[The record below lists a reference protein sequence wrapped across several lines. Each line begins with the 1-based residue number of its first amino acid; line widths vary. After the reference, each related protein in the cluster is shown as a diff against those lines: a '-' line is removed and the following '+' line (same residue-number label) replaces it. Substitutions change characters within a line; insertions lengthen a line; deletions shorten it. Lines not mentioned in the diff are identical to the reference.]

1 MDPVPLVAGAAAC
14 AAAVAGALVAH
25 RHGRRQDRILA
36 ALDRSAR
43 RLAGGGVDQALA
55 ATLAEL
61 GPLLGC
67 RRLEWHRSAG
77 GALPATSLVAAWA
90 AAGHPARDQDPLHRL
105 RPWHPERSRWLAL
118 LADGS
123 PVHLVPGAVP
133 PSERQAVD
141 GLGETLLVPVRIPGG
156 LDGYLL
162 AAGRGLAEG
171 GRTAAVLGLVA
182 DQAAALLAVQAAATA
197 LAAAEHRAAAGER
210 TKREF
215 LANMS
220 HELRTP
226 LNGILGL
233 TGLLADEELTPRQRE
248 TAQVIRTSA
257 ENLHQ
262 LVNDIIDIAA
272 SGGDRKRVP
281 VRCDPL
287 RVVEDVAVLQAE
299 SAHAKGLELAVE
311 PGPGLPARVLLDTAR
326 LRQALVNLV
335 GNAIKFTTAGH
346 VLVRVGWQSA
356 AEGGTLVVEVA
367 DSGPGM
373 DAATLAAIT
382 ADFTQGDGAANR
394 RHGGAG
400 IGMTIVRRQIAALG
414 GTLHCESAPGRG
426 TSFRLAVPVEGVSTA
441 GSERQASLTGRLR
454 GLAVLIVEPE
464 AAVRAALVAMCSHLG
479 MHAEG
484 VAGCAEALDRLGRPG
499 APPAIGLV
507 GTATPGAYDLPAA
520 AGPGTAWI
528 LLAPPSRRPTR
539 SEAQA
544 RGFAA
549 ALARPPRL
557 LRLADAMRRAVDPP
571 SDESTG
577 DRTVRVLRRTAL
589 RVLVLA
595 DDPVTQRQQ
604 RVALEA
610 EGVRADAVS
619 TAGEAV
625 DAVVRLPYD
634 AILIDLVADDAAHG
648 CAAELRRVEQ
658 VHGDS
663 AVPVIALCAAR
674 TPGADSRA
682 GRAGIDA
689 LVVRPCEA
697 RDLVRRIVQ
706 AIQRRRL
713 IG

>member
-1 MDPVPLVAGAAAC
+1 
-14 AAAVAGALVAH
+14 
-25 RHGRRQDRILA
+25 
-36 ALDRSAR
+36 
-43 RLAGGGVDQALA
+43 LA

-77 GALPATSLVAAWA
+77 GALPTTSLVAAWA
-90 AAGHPARDQDPLHRL
+90 AAGQPARDQDPLHRL

-123 PVHLVPGAVP
+123 PVHLVPAAVP

-141 GLGETLLVPVRIPGG
+141 GLGETLLVPVRAPGG

-182 DQAAALLAVQAAATA
+182 DQAAALLATQAAAIA

-248 TAQVIRTSA
+248 TAQIIRTSA

-287 RVVEDVAVLQAE
+287 RVVEDVVVLQAE
-299 SAHAKGLELAVE
+299 SAQAKGLEIAVE

-335 GNAIKFTTAGH
+335 GNAVKFTTAGH
-346 VLVRVGWQSA
+346 VVVRVGWRPA
-356 AEGGTLVVEVA
+356 DGGVLVVEVA

-400 IGMTIVRRQIAALG
+400 IGMTIVRRQVAALG
-414 GTLHCESAPGRG
+414 GTLDCDSAPGRG

-441 GSERQASLTGRLR
+441 GSERQVALTGRLR
-454 GLAVLIVEPE
+454 GLSVLVVEPE

-484 VAGCAEALDRLGRPG
+484 VAGCPQALDRLRRPG
-499 APPAIGLV
+499 APPAIALV
-507 GTATPGAYDLPAA
+507 ASAAPGGYDLPAA

-539 SEAQA
+539 ADAQS
-544 RGFAA
+544 RGFAT
-549 ALARPPRL
+549 ALVRPPRL
-557 LRLADAMRRAVDPP
+557 LRLAEAMRRAVEPL
-571 SDESTG
+571 SEESTG
-577 DRTVRVLRRTAL
+577 ERTARVLRRTAL

-604 RVALEA
+604 RIALEA
-610 EGVRADAVS
+610 EGVRADTVA

-634 AILIDLVADDAAHG
+634 AILIDLVVDDAAHG

-658 VHGDS
+658 LHGDG
-663 AVPVIALCAAR
+663 AVPVIALCAVR

-689 LVVRPCEA
+689 LVARPCSA
-697 RDLVRRIVQ
+697 RDLVRRMVQ

-713 IG
+713 TG